1 MSHLRQKNKATKQ
14 HEVQH
19 CWQTN
24 NQKINPPLP
33 SSSTAQ
39 NEIPSGNQASSLS
52 QGRSKLTS
60 QNDVFQN
67 GVYSDTC

>member
-1 MSHLRQKNKATKQ
+1 MKSSTAGKPTTRKGDQRICRNGPSDHQP
-14 HEVQH
+14 EM
-19 CWQTN
+19 
-24 NQKINPPLP
+24 NPPLP

-67 GVYSDTC
+67 GVY